1 MKIWEVEWICKKGI
15 LVNVFIKRRIFYD
28 SYFFSHV
35 FWECPCRD
43 FTLQV
48 IKRFAF
54 LLHNC
59 NFVLVEREV
68 IYGSRVTAQRG
79 DIGILV
85 EYEIVLLPL

>member
-1 MKIWEVEWICKKGI
+1 MYSLREGFSMIH
-15 LVNVFIKRRIFYD
+15 IF
-28 SYFFSHV
+28 
-35 FWECPCRD
+35 
-43 FTLQV
+43 LQV

-68 IYGSRVTAQRG
+68 IYGSRVTARRG